1 MQPQRRAGPEPRL
14 PRAISMTDELRRAV
28 LAGQFQPGER
38 LQEVRLGAL
47 LQASRTPVRLAL
59 QALAADGLL
68 EYAPN
73 RGYTVRS
80 FDSTELLNA
89 FDIRAALEGL
99 AAGFAARRGLDG
111 NERAEIELV
120 LAQGDT
126 LLAHGDLAEASRP
139 AYVAVNAS
147 FHEALH
153 RAARSRMANEML
165 RISQNLPMSSHR
177 HIVAFE
183 YAKVRRRHDDHHRI
197 LDAVLRRDA
206 GQAEALM
213 RDHVASI
220 KAGLSGQD
228 LSQDGPSP

>member
-1 MQPQRRAGPEPRL
+1 
-14 PRAISMTDELRRAV
+14 MTDELRRAV

-99 AAGFAARRGLDG
+99 AAGFAARRGLDAS
-111 NERAEIELV
+111 ERAEIESV

-126 LLAHGDLAEASRP
+126 LLAHGELEEASRP

-165 RISQNLPMSSHR
+165 RI
-177 HIVAFE
+177 AFE

-228 LSQDGPSP
+228 LPQDGPLP